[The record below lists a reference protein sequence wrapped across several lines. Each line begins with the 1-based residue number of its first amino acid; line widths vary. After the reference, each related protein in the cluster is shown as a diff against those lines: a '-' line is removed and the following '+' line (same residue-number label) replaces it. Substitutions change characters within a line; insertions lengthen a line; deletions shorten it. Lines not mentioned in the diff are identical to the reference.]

1 MPIKANNNF
10 SRNSMKPIKSYPLKI
25 PKNSMTKVDPP
36 LKVTTGP
43 QPNSTAPI
51 EGTKGNK
58 IGMIKPIEIE

>member
-1 MPIKANNNF
+1 
-10 SRNSMKPIKSYPLKI
+10 MKPIKSYPLKI